1 MLKRM
6 ILAKKKKSIICV
18 VSSGGK
24 INKRSVASLL
34 HPTLPSRDG
43 YKGLRGIDPS
53 ATCKVQ

>member
-6 ILAKKKKSIICV
+6 ILAKKKSIICV